1 MRRLD
6 IAVPGTSQ
14 AMTELARELEL
25 HGHAVV
31 RHSPAGH
38 DAVDLL
44 IDDGTTPRT
53 IEARSCLQIRVALY
67 TLPGEALPQPVLVF
81 RDSAQRL
88 LCQEVI
94 APQHDGNGQSLR
106 LRTLA
111 TLVETGAR
119 LVSQLSRDETC
130 FDHGP
135 TVHADA
141 VDQPLLGLDALE
153 PLAFEHGL
161 NRPAVPWLLAAADVP
176 VMHHI
181 EQRLLDDATQPALWV
196 DGQFIDYKSLRRLA
210 LGLQQPML
218 EILQSA
224 GPAGAGRAE
233 PVGAESIEPVGARL
247 ARDEDT
253 EVLNQTASSF
263 IGGKPSSHRPS
274 SHKVIG
280 VCLPKSAHLYAA
292 ILAVLGCGAV
302 YLPLDPQH
310 PAQRRRFILENA
322 QADLLLHDGNSGLD
336 DLSLP
341 TLNVHQLPAPKPGIP
356 VSLIRRTVNIDEPA
370 VAIYTSGTTGQPKG
384 VLLSHRNLSHFC
396 AWYGDYVGL
405 QRDSRALQFSTI
417 NFDASLLDIL
427 PTFIHGALL
436 VVPSEDQRR
445 DPQQLVAL
453 IHQQHISH
461 AFLPPALLSVMPLD
475 TPLGLAHLI
484 TGGDVCEPFVIE
496 RLAPQCRFHNIYGP
510 TETTVLATTRQF
522 GVGDNNRNLGVPIA
536 NGRVLIL
543 DEQLQ
548 PVPQGVPGELYIAGP
563 GVGLGYLNDPALTA
577 TRYLDL
583 ALPTGQALRVY
594 RTGDIGQWTDN
605 GIELCGRRDNQVKI
619 RGFRVEPEEIE
630 HCLRDSQLFRQVA
643 VGVDEKRRILAFL
656 VHPEQAHPGAALQ
669 ALREHVQNS
678 LPSYMHPAAYVE
690 LPSLPYT
697 SNGKVD
703 RRALLAMAVQ
713 VHVDGQRRQPQNA
726 LETQLQQLWA
736 ELLELPVDDIATDES
751 FFNLGGHSILLSRLL
766 LSIRQVFG
774 RSLSINRFIE
784 APTLITLA
792 KLLDDPEHSNASV
805 LSPQAFI
812 DAEAELNLDPLPIS
826 QCGDVHKVVVT
837 GANSFL
843 GVHIVEALLA
853 WGATEVACLVRASAE
868 HSAAERF
875 SQALRDNH
883 LTHLD
888 LDRVSVYAADITQ
901 PQLGLPDDVYAR
913 IDRTFGALVH
923 NAAHVNHV
931 LDYASLARDNVEPI
945 FECLRLCEGR
955 SKKIF
960 NFVSTL
966 SASSALDADGQVL
979 EQPAAETPPIYIKN
993 GYNLSKWV
1001 GERILQ
1007 RARDRGVWVNL
1018 FRPGNISFN
1027 SLTGVCQPHKN
1038 RLMLMLKGS
1047 IQLGQVPD
1055 LSLNFDLMPVD
1066 FLARFIAFHASRY
1079 QPTQAVFNL
1088 HNPQPLS
1095 WDAYVASFRDSGR
1108 EFSLVSVAEWQRQL
1122 ARVDA
1127 DNALFGVLGF
1137 YLNGFEEDIGDIS
1150 LISHDNARAGVRQMG
1165 ASYPEKSPALL
1176 RRGADYLKAIDFI

>member
-1 MRRLD
+1 MRRLE
-6 IAVPGTSQ
+6 IAVSGRSQ
-14 AMTELARELEL
+14 ALAELARELEQ
-25 HGHAVV
+25 HGHGVV
-31 RHSPAGH
+31 DLQSPASHG
-38 DAVDLL
+38 AIDLV
-44 IDDGTTPRT
+44 IDDGTAPCS
-53 IEARSCLQIRVALY
+53 IAAGFQLQLRVALQ
-67 TLPGEALPQPVLVF
+67 TVPGQALPQPVVFF
-81 RDSAQRL
+81 RDGAQRL
-88 LCQEVI
+88 LIQEAI
-94 APQHDGNGQSLR
+94 TEPSDGNGQSLR
-106 LRTLA
+106 QHA
-111 TLVETGAR
+111 TRALVEHGAR
-119 LVSQLSRDETC
+119 LVSHLSRDEC
-130 FDHGP
+130 GFDQWP
-135 TVHADA
+135 TARHEPTG
-141 VDQPLLGLDALE
+141 QPEQALDALE
-153 PLAFEHGL
+153 PLAFEHRL
-161 NRPAVPWLLAAADVP
+161 NRPAVAWLLAAAKVP
-176 VMHHI
+176 VMHDI
-181 EQRLLDDATQPALWV
+181 EQRMLDDASKPALRV
-196 DGQFIDYKSLRRLA
+196 EGQLIDYRTLRDSV
-210 LGLQQPML
+210 LQ
-218 EILQSA
+218 LQEA
-224 GPAGAGRAE
+224 
-233 PVGAESIEPVGARL
+233 I
-247 ARDEDT
+247 
-253 EVLNQTASSF
+253 TASMR
-263 IGGKPSSHRPS
+263 GAADRPR
-274 SHKVIG
+274 VIG
-280 VCLPKSAHLYAA
+280 VCLPKSARLYAA
-292 ILAVLGCGAV
+292 ILAVLGLGAA

-310 PAQRRRFILENA
+310 PAQRRRFILDNA
-322 QADLLLHDGNSGLD
+322 KADLLLHDGDS
-336 DLSLP
+336 DLGECPTP
-341 TLNVHQLPAPKPGIP
+341 TLNVHRLPPSKPGLPA
-356 VSLIRRTVNIDEPA
+356 STIRRVVDADDPA

-396 AWYGDYVGL
+396 AWYGDHVGL
-405 QRDSRALQFSTI
+405 RRDSRALQFSTI

-427 PTFIHGALL
+427 PTFIQGGLL

-445 DPQQLVAL
+445 DPQRLEAL
-453 IHQQHISH
+453 IREERVSH
-461 AFLPPALLSVMPLD
+461 AFLPPALLSVMPLEG
-475 TPLGLAHLI
+475 PLGLAHLI
-484 TGGDVCEPFVIE
+484 TGGDVCEPYVIE

-522 GVGDNNRNLGVPIA
+522 AVGDSNRNLGTPIA

-548 PVPQGVPGELYIAGP
+548 PVPQGTPGELYIAGP

-577 TRYLDL
+577 SRYLDL
-583 ALPTGQALRVY
+583 TLPAGQTLRAY

-630 HCLRDSQLFRQVA
+630 HCLRDSQVFRQVA
-643 VGVDEKRRILAFL
+643 VGVDERRRILAFL
-656 VHPEQAHPGAALQ
+656 ANPVDDRPGAALHV
-669 ALREHVQNS
+669 LRQHVQDS
-678 LPSYMHPAAYVE
+678 LPSYMHPAAYIE

-703 RRALLAMAVQ
+703 RRALLASAGSVQ
-713 VHVDGQRRQPQNA
+713 TGQQGRQPQNA

-736 ELLELPVDDIATDES
+736 ELLELPAEDIATDES
-751 FFNLGGHSILLSRLL
+751 FFNLGGHSILLSQLL
-766 LSIRQVFG
+766 LSIRQSFG

-792 KLLDDPEHSNASV
+792 KLLDGPEQSDPST

-826 QCGDVHKVVVT
+826 QCGDVHKVIVT

-853 WGATEVACLVRASAE
+853 WGATEVACLVRESGGQ
-868 HSAAERF
+868 SAAQRF
-875 SQALRDNH
+875 AQALRENR
-883 LTHLD
+883 LEHLD
-888 LDRVSVYAADITQ
+888 LSRVSVYAADITQ
-901 PQLGLPDDVYAR
+901 PQLGLPDDTYQR
-913 IDRTFGALVH
+913 IDSTFGALVH

-931 LDYASLARDNVEPI
+931 LDYESLAPDNVEPI

-966 SASSALDADGQVL
+966 SASSTLDANGQVL
-979 EQPAAETPPIYIKN
+979 EQPAATTPPIYIKN

-1007 RARDRGVWVNL
+1007 RARDLGVRVNL

-1027 SLTGVCQPHKN
+1027 SQTGVCQPHKN

-1079 QPTQAVFNL
+1079 QPNQAVFNL
-1088 HNPQPLS
+1088 HNPEPLS

-1108 EFSLVSVAEWQRQL
+1108 EFSLVSVADWQQQL

-1150 LISHDNARAGVRQMG
+1150 LIRHDNARSGVRQMG
-1165 ASYPEKSPALL
+1165 AHYPEKSPALL

>member
-1 MRRLD
+1 MKRLE

-14 AMTELARELEL
+14 AMAELARELEL
-25 HGHAVV
+25 HGHGIVD
-31 RHSPAGH
+31 RQSPANHGM
-38 DAVDLL
+38 VDLL
-44 IDDGTTPRT
+44 IDDGTTPRA
-53 IEARSCLQIRVALY
+53 IEARSCLQVRVVLR
-67 TLPGEALPQPVLVF
+67 TLPGEVLPQPVVIF
-81 RDSAQRL
+81 RDGAQRL

-94 APQHDGNGQSLR
+94 APQSDGNGQSLR

-111 TLVETGAR
+111 TVVETGAR
-119 LVSQLSRDETC
+119 LVSQLSRDDTC
-130 FDHGP
+130 FDHWP
-135 TVHADA
+135 TVHADT
-141 VDQPLLGLDALE
+141 VEQPLLGLDALE
-153 PLAFEHGL
+153 SLAFEHGL
-161 NRPAVPWLLAAADVP
+161 NRPPVPWLLAAADMP
-176 VMHHI
+176 VMHSI
-181 EQRLLDDATQPALWV
+181 EQRMLDDAAQPALWV

-218 EILQSA
+218 QRLS
-224 GPAGAGRAE
+224 GAA
-233 PVGAESIEPVGARL
+233 
-247 ARDEDT
+247 
-253 EVLNQTASSF
+253 
-263 IGGKPSSHRPS
+263 KRPL
-274 SHKVIG
+274 VVG

-322 QADLLLHDGNSGLD
+322 QADLLLHDGDSDLG
-336 DLSLP
+336 DLSVP
-341 TLNVHQLPAPKPGIP
+341 TLNVHQLPSPKPGIP
-356 VSLIRRTVNIDEPA
+356 ASLIRRTVDSDEPA

-475 TPLGLAHLI
+475 APLGLAHLI

-496 RLAPQCRFHNIYGP
+496 QLAPQCQFHNIYGP

-536 NGRVLIL
+536 NGQVLIL

-563 GVGLGYLNDPALTA
+563 GVGLGYLNDPTLTA

-583 ALPTGQALRVY
+583 TLPTGQVLRVY

-643 VGVDEKRRILAFL
+643 VGVDERRRILAFL
-656 VHPEQAHPGAALQ
+656 VHPEHSGDALQ
-669 ALREHVQNS
+669 ALRDHVQNS

-703 RRALLAMAVQ
+703 RRALLTMAVQ
-713 VHVDGQRRQPQNA
+713 VQVDGQRRQPQNA

-736 ELLELPVDDIATDES
+736 ELLELPVEDIATDES

-766 LSIRQVFG
+766 LSIRQTFG

-784 APTLITLA
+784 APTLMTLA
-792 KLLDDPEHSNASV
+792 KLLDDPDQNSASI

-868 HSAAERF
+868 QSAAERF

-901 PQLGLPDDVYAR
+901 PQLGLPDDVYTR

-931 LDYASLARDNVEPI
+931 LDYESLAQDNVEPI

-1176 RRGADYLKAIDFI
+1176 RRGAEYLKAIDFI

>member
-1 MRRLD
+1 MRRLE
-6 IAVPGTSQ
+6 IAVSGTSL
-14 AMTELARELEL
+14 AMAELARELEL
-25 HGHAVV
+25 HGHGVV
-31 RHSPAGH
+31 HFQSPADPG
-38 DAVDLL
+38 AVDLL
-44 IDDGTTPRT
+44 IDDATVPGA
-53 IEARSCLQIRVALY
+53 IAARSHLHVRMAL
-67 TLPGEALPQPVLVF
+67 LAVPGEVLPQPVVVF
-81 RDSAQRL
+81 LDAGQRP
-88 LCQEVI
+88 LCREVV
-94 APQHDGNGQSLR
+94 APESSGNGQSLR
-106 LRTLA
+106 LRTVA
-111 TLVETGAR
+111 VVVEHAAR
-119 LVSQLSRDETC
+119 LVSHLSRDEAC
-130 FDHGP
+130 FAHWSTAPAD
-135 TVHADA
+135 TVES
-141 VDQPLLGLDALE
+141 PLHGLDMLE
-153 PLAFEHGL
+153 ALAFEHRL
-161 NRPAVPWLLAAADVP
+161 NGPAVPWLLAAAEVP
-176 VMHHI
+176 VMHDI
-181 EQRLLDDATQPALWV
+181 EQRMLDDATRSALWV
-196 DGQFIDYKSLRRLA
+196 EGRLIDYRDLRSLA
-210 LGLQQPML
+210 LRLQQAIL
-218 EILQSA
+218 ERI
-224 GPAGAGRAE
+224 GPCTSPR
-233 PVGAESIEPVGARL
+233 
-247 ARDEDT
+247 
-253 EVLNQTASSF
+253 
-263 IGGKPSSHRPS
+263 
-274 SHKVIG
+274 VIG
-280 VCLPKSAHLYAA
+280 VCLPKSAPLYAA

-322 QADLLLHDGNSGLD
+322 AADLLLHDGDCDLGELAMPALD
-336 DLSLP
+336 VHRLP
-341 TLNVHQLPAPKPGIP
+341 SSRPGFPA
-356 VSLIRRTVNIDEPA
+356 SLIRRRVEVDEPA
-370 VAIYTSGTTGQPKG
+370 VAIYTSGTTGRPKG

-396 AWYGDYVGL
+396 AWYADYVGL

-427 PTFIHGALL
+427 PTFRQGALL
-436 VVPSEDQRR
+436 VIPDEDQRR
-445 DPQQLVAL
+445 DPRRLVTL
-453 IHQQHISH
+453 IREQHVTH

-475 TPLGLAHLI
+475 APLGLEHLI

-496 RLAPQCRFHNIYGP
+496 RLAPQCQFHNIYGP

-522 GVGDNNRNLGVPIA
+522 AVGDNNRNLGVAIA
-536 NGRVLIL
+536 NARLLIL
-543 DEQLQ
+543 DEHRQ
-548 PVPQGVPGELYIAGP
+548 PVPQGTPGELYIAGP

-577 TRYLDL
+577 GRYLDL
-583 ALPTGQALRVY
+583 TLPGENTLRTY

-605 GIELCGRRDNQVKI
+605 GIVLCGRRDNQVKI

-630 HCLRDSQLFRQVA
+630 HCLRQSHWFRQVA
-643 VGVDEKRRILAFL
+643 VGVDERRRILAFL
-656 VHPEQAHPGAALQ
+656 VHPREDRPGAALQ
-669 ALREHVQNS
+669 ALREHVQQT
-678 LPSYMHPAAYVE
+678 LPAYMHPAAYVE

-703 RRALLAMAVQ
+703 RRALLALPVQ
-713 VHVDGQRRQPQNA
+713 VSSSGEHRQPQNPLQA
-726 LETQLQQLWA
+726 QLRQLWA
-736 ELLELPVDDIATDES
+736 ELLELPAEDIAIDES
-751 FFNLGGHSILLSRLL
+751 FFNLGGHSILLSQMLL
-766 LSIRQVFG
+766 NIHQAFG

-792 KLLDDPEHSNASV
+792 KLLDDPGASGASV

-812 DAEAELNLDPLPIS
+812 DAEAELDIDPLPIS

-853 WGATEVACLVRASAE
+853 WGATEVACLVRPSAR

-875 SQALRDNH
+875 AQALQDNR

-888 LDRVSVYAADITQ
+888 LSRVSVHAADITQ
-901 PQLGLPDDVYAR
+901 PQMGLPDDVYAR
-913 IDRTFGALVH
+913 IDQTFGALVH

-931 LDYASLARDNVEPI
+931 LDYESLARDNVEPI

-955 SKKIF
+955 SKKVF
-960 NFVSTL
+960 NFISTL

-979 EQPAAETPPIYIKN
+979 EQPAAATPPIYIKN

-1007 RARDRGVWVNL
+1007 RARERGVRVNL

-1047 IQLGQVPD
+1047 IQLGQVPA

-1088 HNPQPLS
+1088 HNPEPLS
-1095 WDAYVASFRDSGR
+1095 WDAYVASFRESGR
-1108 EFSLVSVAEWQRQL
+1108 EFSLVSVADWQRQL
-1122 ARVDA
+1122 GRVDA

-1150 LISHDNARAGVRQMG
+1150 MIRHDNARTGVRQMG
-1165 ASYPEKSPALL
+1165 ARYPEKSPALL

>member
-14 AMTELARELEL
+14 AMAELARELEQ

-31 RHSPAGH
+31 DLQSP
-38 DAVDLL
+38 VDLL
-44 IDDGTTPRT
+44 IDDGTTPQAN
-53 IEARSCLQIRVALY
+53 EARSCLQIRVALR
-67 TLPGEALPQPVLVF
+67 TLPGEALPQPVLF
-81 RDSAQRL
+81 FHDGAQRL
-88 LCQEVI
+88 LCQETI
-94 APQHDGNGQSLR
+94 APQRDGNGQSLR

-111 TLVETGAR
+111 TVVETGAR
-119 LVSQLSRDETC
+119 LVSQLSRDDTC
-130 FDHGP
+130 FDHWP

-141 VDQPLLGLDALE
+141 VDQPLLGLDVLE

-161 NRPAVPWLLAAADVP
+161 NRSPVPWLLAAADVP
-176 VMHHI
+176 VMLSI

-196 DGQFIDYKSLRRLA
+196 DGQFIDYKSLRDLA
-210 LGLQQPML
+210 LRLQQSML
-218 EILQSA
+218 KILL
-224 GPAGAGRAE
+224 RAE
-233 PVGAESIEPVGARL
+233 HEKGFAGE
-247 ARDEDT
+247 
-253 EVLNQTASSF
+253 
-263 IGGKPSSHRPS
+263 PSSHKP

-322 QADLLLHDGNSGLD
+322 QADLLLHDGDSDLG

-341 TLNVHQLPAPKPGIP
+341 TLNVQQLPAPKPGIP
-356 VSLIRRTVNIDEPA
+356 ASLIRRRVDSDEAA

-445 DPQQLVAL
+445 DPQQLVTL
-453 IHQQHISH
+453 IHQQRVSH
-461 AFLPPALLSVMPLD
+461 AFLPPALLSVMPLE

-496 RLAPQCRFHNIYGP
+496 QLAPQCHFHNIYGP
-510 TETTVLATTRQF
+510 TETTVLATTRRF

-543 DEQLQ
+543 DEQRQ

-563 GVGLGYLNDPALTA
+563 GVGLGYLNDPTLTA

-583 ALPTGQALRVY
+583 TLPTGQALRVY

-630 HCLRDSQLFRQVA
+630 HCLRESQLFRQVA
-643 VGVDEKRRILAFL
+643 VGVDERRRILAFL
-656 VHPEQAHPGAALQ
+656 VHPEHEHPGTALQ

-713 VHVDGQRRQPQNA
+713 VQVDGQRRQPQNA
-726 LETQLQQLWA
+726 VETQLQQLWA
-736 ELLELPVDDIATDES
+736 ELLELPVEDIATDES

-766 LSIRQVFG
+766 LSIRQTFG

-784 APTLITLA
+784 APTLMTLA
-792 KLLDDPEHSNASV
+792 KLLDDPDHSSASV

-812 DAEAELNLDPLPIS
+812 DAEAELKLDPLPIS

-868 HSAAERF
+868 QSAAERF

-901 PQLGLPDDVYAR
+901 AQLGLPDDVYAR

-931 LDYASLARDNVEPI
+931 LDYESLARDNVEPI

-966 SASSALDADGQVL
+966 SASSALDAEGQVL

-1047 IQLGQVPD
+1047 IQLGQVPE

-1079 QPTQAVFNL
+1079 QPSQAVFNL

>member
-1 MRRLD
+1 MRRLE
-6 IAVPGTSQ
+6 IAVSGTSQ
-14 AMTELARELEL
+14 AMTDLARELEL
-25 HGHAVV
+25 HGHGVV
-31 RHSPAGH
+31 DRQSPASHG
-38 DAVDLL
+38 AIDLL
-44 IDDGTTPRT
+44 IDDGTTSRA
-53 IEARSCLQIRVALY
+53 IDARSYLQVRVALR
-67 TLPGEALPQPVLVF
+67 TLPGEVLPQPVVIF

-94 APQHDGNGQSLR
+94 APQRDGNGQSLR
-106 LRTLA
+106 QRTLA

-119 LVSQLSRDETC
+119 LVSQLSRDDTC
-130 FDHGP
+130 VDHWP

-161 NRPAVPWLLAAADVP
+161 NRPPVPWLLAAADVP
-176 VMHHI
+176 VMHSI
-181 EQRLLDDATQPALWV
+181 ESRMLDDATQPALWV
-196 DGQFIDYKSLRRLA
+196 DGQLIDYKSLRRLA
-210 LGLQQPML
+210 LRLQQPML
-218 EILQSA
+218 QMLKSA
-224 GPAGAGRAE
+224 GPGWELGKG
-233 PVGAESIEPVGARL
+233 PVKESVGARL

-253 EVLNQTASSF
+253 DALKQTASSF

-322 QADLLLHDGNSGLD
+322 QADLLLHDGDSDLG

-341 TLNVHQLPAPKPGIP
+341 TLNVHRLPSPTPGIP
-356 VSLIRRTVNIDEPA
+356 ASLIRRVVDSDEPA

-396 AWYGDYVGL
+396 AWYSDYVRL

-427 PTFIHGALL
+427 PTFIQGATL

-453 IHQQHISH
+453 IQQQRVTH

-475 TPLGLAHLI
+475 EPLGLEHLI

-496 RLAPQCRFHNIYGP
+496 QLAPQCRFHNIYGP

-548 PVPQGVPGELYIAGP
+548 PVPQGTPGELYIAGP

-577 TRYLDL
+577 SRYLNL
-583 ALPTGQALRVY
+583 TLPGGPTLRVY
-594 RTGDIGQWTDN
+594 RTGDIAQWTDN

-643 VGVDEKRRILAFL
+643 VGVDERRRILAFL
-656 VHPEQAHPGAALQ
+656 VHPREEQAGAALQ
-669 ALREHVQNS
+669 ALREHVQNA
-678 LPSYMHPAAYVE
+678 LPSYMHPAAYVQ
-690 LPSLPYT
+690 LPNLPYT

-703 RRALLAMAVQ
+703 RRALLATAVQ
-713 VHVDGQRRQPQNA
+713 VQVGSQRRQPQNV
-726 LETQLQQLWA
+726 LETQLRQLWA

-751 FFNLGGHSILLSRLL
+751 FFNLGGHSILLSQLL
-766 LSIRQVFG
+766 LGIREAFG

-784 APTLITLA
+784 APTLMTLA
-792 KLLDDPEHSNASV
+792 RLLDDPEQTSAST
-805 LSPQAFI
+805 LSPQALI
-812 DAEAELNLDPLPIS
+812 DAEAELNLEPLPVS

-853 WGATEVACLVRASAE
+853 WGATEVACLVRESGGQ
-868 HSAAERF
+868 SAAERF
-875 SQALRDNH
+875 AQALQDNR
-883 LTHLD
+883 LNHLD
-888 LDRVSVYAADITQ
+888 LSRVSVYAADITQ
-901 PQLGLPDDVYAR
+901 PQLGLPGDVYAR
-913 IDRTFGALVH
+913 IDRSFGALVH

-931 LDYASLARDNVEPI
+931 LDYESLARDNVEPI

-979 EQPAAETPPIYIKN
+979 EQPAAKTPPIYIKN

-1007 RARDRGVWVNL
+1007 RARERGVWVNL
-1018 FRPGNISFN
+1018 LRPGNISFN

-1047 IQLGQVPD
+1047 IQLGQVPE

-1088 HNPQPLS
+1088 HNPEPLS

-1108 EFSLVSVAEWQRQL
+1108 EFSLVSIADWQRQL
-1122 ARVDA
+1122 GRVDA

-1150 LISHDNARAGVRQMG
+1150 LINHANARAGVRQMG
-1165 ASYPEKSPALL
+1165 ARYPEKSPALL

>member
-1 MRRLD
+1 MRRLE

-25 HGHAVV
+25 HGHGVV
-31 RHSPAGH
+31 DPQSPAAHG
-38 DAVDLL
+38 AVDLL
-44 IDDGTTPRT
+44 IDDGTAPCA
-53 IEARSCLQIRVALY
+53 IEARTCLQVRVALRVM
-67 TLPGEALPQPVLVF
+67 PGEGLPQPVLVF
-81 RDSAQRL
+81 RDGAQRL
-88 LCQEVI
+88 LCREVI
-94 APQHDGNGQSLR
+94 ALENSGNGQSLR

-111 TLVETGAR
+111 AVVESGAR
-119 LVSQLSRDETC
+119 MVSQLSRDETC
-130 FDHGP
+130 FEHWP
-135 TVHADA
+135 TIPDDA
-141 VDQPLLGLDALE
+141 ADQPLHGLDALE
-153 PLAFEHGL
+153 SLAFEHCL
-161 NRPAVPWLLAAADVP
+161 NRPPEPWLLAAAEVP
-176 VMHHI
+176 VMQSI
-181 EQRLLDDATQPALWV
+181 EQRMLDDATQPALWV
-196 DGQFIDYKSLRRLA
+196 DGQLTDYKTLRSLA
-210 LGLQQPML
+210 LRLQQAML
-218 EILQSA
+218 AQLQEA
-224 GPAGAGRAE
+224 TDHP
-233 PVGAESIEPVGARL
+233 L
-247 ARDEDT
+247 
-253 EVLNQTASSF
+253 
-263 IGGKPSSHRPS
+263 
-274 SHKVIG
+274 VIG

-322 QADLLLHDGNSGLD
+322 KADLLLHDGDG
-336 DLSLP
+336 DLGDLALP
-341 TLNVHQLPAPKPGIP
+341 TLNVHRLPAPKPGIP
-356 VSLIRRTVNIDEPA
+356 ASLIRRVVGIDEPA

-384 VLLSHRNLSHFC
+384 VLLSHRNLGHFC
-396 AWYGDYVGL
+396 AWYGDYVQL

-427 PTFIHGALL
+427 PTFIQGALL

-445 DPQQLVAL
+445 DPQQLVELMGA
-453 IHQQHISH
+453 QQVTH

-475 TPLGLAHLI
+475 APLGLAHLI

-496 RLAPQCRFHNIYGP
+496 QLAPQCRFHNIYGP

-522 GVGDNNRNLGVPIA
+522 GVGDNNRNLGMPITNA
-536 NGRVLIL
+536 RVLIL

-548 PVPQGVPGELYIAGP
+548 PVPQGSPGELYITGP
-563 GVGLGYLNDPALTA
+563 GVGLGYLNDPVLTA
-577 TRYLDL
+577 KRYLNL
-583 ALPTGQALRVY
+583 TLPTGRILRVY
-594 RTGDIGQWTDN
+594 RTGDIGQWTDC

-643 VGVDEKRRILAFL
+643 VGVDERRRILAFL
-656 VHPEQAHPGAALQ
+656 VHPREDRPGTTLQ
-669 ALREHVQNS
+669 ALREHVQNT
-678 LPSYMHPAAYVE
+678 LPSYMHPATYVE

-703 RRALLAMAVQ
+703 RRALLATAVQ
-713 VHVDGQRRQPQNA
+713 VQVGSQRRQPQNA
-726 LETQLQQLWA
+726 LEKQLQKLWA
-736 ELLELPVDDIATDES
+736 ELLDLPVEDIATDES
-751 FFNLGGHSILLSRLL
+751 FFNLGGHSILLSQLL
-766 LSIRQVFG
+766 LSIREAFG

-784 APTLITLA
+784 APTLMTLA
-792 KLLDDPEHSNASV
+792 KLLDDSEQNSAST

-853 WGATEVACLVRASAE
+853 WGATEVACLVRASGGQ
-868 HSAAERF
+868 SAAERF
-875 SQALRDNH
+875 SQALQDNR

-888 LDRVSVYAADITQ
+888 LSRISVYNADITQ

-931 LDYASLARDNVEPI
+931 LDYESLARDNVEPI

-979 EQPAAETPPIYIKN
+979 EQPAAKTPPIYIKN

-1007 RARDRGVWVNL
+1007 RARERGVWVNL

-1088 HNPQPLS
+1088 HNPEPLS

-1108 EFSLVSVAEWQRQL
+1108 EFSLVSVADWQRQL
-1122 ARVDA
+1122 GRVDA

-1165 ASYPEKSPALL
+1165 ARYPEKSPALL

>member
-14 AMTELARELEL
+14 AMTELAKELEL
-25 HGHAVV
+25 HGHGVA
-31 RHSPAGH
+31 RQSPAGH

-44 IDDGTTPRT
+44 IDDGTTPRAF
-53 IEARSCLQIRVALY
+53 EARSSLQIRVALC

-81 RDSAQRL
+81 RDGAQRL

-94 APQHDGNGQSLR
+94 APQRDGNGQSLR

-111 TLVETGAR
+111 TLVESSAR
-119 LVSQLSRDETC
+119 LVSHLSRDESC
-130 FDHGP
+130 FDHWP

-141 VDQPLLGLDALE
+141 VEQPLLGLDALE

-161 NRPAVPWLLAAADVP
+161 NRPPVPWLLAAADVP
-176 VMHHI
+176 VMHSI
-181 EQRLLDDATQPALWV
+181 EQRMLDDAAQPALWV
-196 DGQFIDYKSLRRLA
+196 DGQLIDYKALRSLTLRVQQAVLERL
-210 LGLQQPML
+210 
-218 EILQSA
+218 E
-224 GPAGAGRAE
+224 RADSE
-233 PVGAESIEPVGARL
+233 QARPVGARL
-247 ARDEDT
+247 ARDTDT
-253 EVLNQTASSF
+253 AVPNQTESSF
-263 IGGKPSSHRPS
+263 IAGKPCSHQRSSQ
-274 SHKVIG
+274 KVIA

-322 QADLLLHDGNSGLD
+322 KADLLLHDGDN
-336 DLSLP
+336 DLGELALP
-341 TLNVHQLPAPKPGIP
+341 TLDVLRLPAPKPGLP
-356 VSLIRRTVNIDEPA
+356 ASLIRRVVDGDEPA

-475 TPLGLAHLI
+475 APLGLAHLI

-496 RLAPQCRFHNIYGP
+496 QLAPQCQFHNIYGP

-548 PVPQGVPGELYIAGP
+548 PVPQGAPGELYIAGP
-563 GVGLGYLNDPALTA
+563 GVGLGYLNDPTLTA
-577 TRYLDL
+577 ARYLDL
-583 ALPTGQALRVY
+583 TLPTGQVLRVY

-630 HCLRDSQLFRQVA
+630 HCLRESQLFRQVA
-643 VGVDEKRRILAFL
+643 VGVDERRRILAFL
-656 VHPEQAHPGAALQ
+656 VHPDPAHPGAALQ

-678 LPSYMHPAAYVE
+678 LPSYMHPTAYVE
-690 LPSLPYT
+690 LPNLPYT

-726 LETQLQQLWA
+726 LETQLQHLWA

-766 LSIRQVFG
+766 LSIRQTFG

-784 APTLITLA
+784 APTLMTLA

-812 DAEAELNLDPLPIS
+812 DAEAQINLDPLPIS

-868 HSAAERF
+868 QSAAERF

-1095 WDAYVASFRDSGR
+1095 WDAYVASFRESGR

-1122 ARVDA
+1122 ARVDS

>member
-1 MRRLD
+1 MRRLE

-14 AMTELARELEL
+14 AMAELARELEL
-25 HGHAVV
+25 HGHVV
-31 RHSPAGH
+31 MDVQSTT
-38 DAVDLL
+38 AVDLL
-44 IDDGTTPRT
+44 IDDGTVCPAL
-53 IEARSCLQIRVALY
+53 EARSRLEIRVAMRSV
-67 TLPGEALPQPVLVF
+67 PGELLPQPIVF
-81 RDSAQRL
+81 FHTTARRL
-88 LCQEVI
+88 LAQELI
-94 APQHDGNGQSLR
+94 ATQNDGNGQSLR
-106 LRTLA
+106 LRALA
-111 TLVETGAR
+111 AVVEGGAR
-119 LVSQLSRDETC
+119 LVSQLSRDDTC
-130 FDHGP
+130 FDQGP
-135 TVHADA
+135 MVQAA
-141 VDQPLLGLDALE
+141 PVDTPLLALDALE
-153 PLAFEHGL
+153 PLAFEHRL
-161 NRPAVPWLLAAADVP
+161 NRPPVPWLLAAAQVP
-176 VMHHI
+176 VMHSI
-181 EQRLLDDATQPALWV
+181 EQRMLDDAKQPALWV
-196 DGQFIDYKSLRRLA
+196 DGQLIDYRSLRSLA
-210 LGLQQPML
+210 LRVQQAML
-218 EILQSA
+218 EHVDS
-224 GPAGAGRAE
+224 GRE
-233 PVGAESIEPVGARL
+233 RL
-247 ARDEDT
+247 ARDVDT
-253 EVLNQTASSF
+253 AVPNQTESSVP
-263 IGGKPSSHRPS
+263 GKPCTPKPSSQT
-274 SHKVIG
+274 VIA

-322 QADLLLHDGNSGLD
+322 KASLLLHDGSS
-336 DLSLP
+336 DLGDLALP
-341 TLNVHQLPAPKPGIP
+341 TLNVHQLPASAPGIP
-356 VSLIRRTVNIDEPA
+356 ATLIRRTVNIDEPA

-436 VVPSEDQRR
+436 VAPDEDQRR

-453 IHQQHISH
+453 IHEQQITH

-475 TPLGLAHLI
+475 TPLGLTHLI
-484 TGGDVCEPFVIE
+484 TGGEVCEPFVIE

-510 TETTVLATTRQF
+510 TETTVLATTRPF

-536 NGRVLIL
+536 NCRVLIL
-543 DEQLQ
+543 DEHLQ
-548 PVPQGVPGELYIAGP
+548 PVPEGVPGELYIAGP
-563 GVGLGYLNDPALTA
+563 GVGLGYLNDPLLSAS
-577 TRYLDL
+577 RYVDL
-583 ALPTGQALRVY
+583 QLPGGHMLRAY
-594 RTGDIGQWTDN
+594 RTGDIGQWTDS
-605 GIELCGRRDNQVKI
+605 GIELSGRRDNQVKI

-630 HCLRDSQLFRQVA
+630 HCLRESQLYRQVA
-643 VGVDEKRRILAFL
+643 VGVDERRRILAFL
-656 VHPEQAHPGAALQ
+656 VHPQQKAALQ
-669 ALREHVQNS
+669 ALREHVQNT

-690 LPSLPYT
+690 LPHLPYT

-703 RRALLAMAVQ
+703 RRALLATAVQ
-713 VHVDGQRRQPQNA
+713 VQSANQRRQPQTP
-726 LETQLQQLWA
+726 LETQLQTIWA
-736 ELLELPVDDIATDES
+736 ELLELPPEDIATDES
-751 FFNLGGHSILLSRLL
+751 FFNLGGHSILLSQLL
-766 LSIRQVFG
+766 LSLRQTFG

-784 APTLITLA
+784 APTLLTLA
-792 KLLDDPEHSNASV
+792 KLLDGPEQDTASV
-805 LSPQAFI
+805 LNPQAFI
-812 DAEAELNLDPLPIS
+812 DAEAPLNIEPLPIS

-843 GVHIVEALLA
+843 GVHIVEALLD
-853 WGATEVACLVRASAE
+853 WGATEVACLVRASGGQ
-868 HSAAERF
+868 SAAERF
-875 SQALRDNH
+875 AQALQDNR
-883 LTHLD
+883 LNHLD
-888 LDRVSVYAADITQ
+888 LSRVSVYAADITQ
-901 PQLGLPDDVYAR
+901 PQLGLPDEVYAR
-913 IDRTFGALVH
+913 IDSTFGALVH

-931 LDYASLARDNVEPI
+931 LDYESLARDNVEPI

-955 SKKIF
+955 TKKIF

-979 EQPAAETPPIYIKN
+979 EQPAASTPPIYIKN

-1079 QPTQAVFNL
+1079 QPMQAVFNL
-1088 HNPQPLS
+1088 HNPEPLS

-1108 EFSLVSVAEWQRQL
+1108 EFSLVSVADWQRQL
-1122 ARVDA
+1122 GRVDA

-1150 LISHDNARAGVRQMG
+1150 LIRHDNARTGVRQMG
-1165 ASYPEKSPALL
+1165 ARYPEKSPALL

>member
-6 IAVPGTSQ
+6 IAVPGISQ
-14 AMTELARELEL
+14 AMAELARELEL

-44 IDDGTTPRT
+44 IDDGTTPQA
-53 IEARSCLQIRVALY
+53 IEARSCLQIRVALC
-67 TLPGEALPQPVLVF
+67 TLPGETLPQPVLVF
-81 RDSAQRL
+81 RDGAQRL

-94 APQHDGNGQSLR
+94 APQRDGNGQSLR

-130 FDHGP
+130 FDHWP

-141 VDQPLLGLDALE
+141 VDPPLLGLDALE

-176 VMHHI
+176 VMHSI

-196 DGQFIDYKSLRRLA
+196 DEQFIDYKSLRRLA

-218 EILQSA
+218 ETLQSA
-224 GPAGAGRAE
+224 GPVGAGRAE
-233 PVGAESIEPVGARL
+233 PVGAESTEPVGARL

-253 EVLNQTASSF
+253 EVLNQTASAF
-263 IGGKPSSHRPS
+263 IGGKPS

-322 QADLLLHDGNSGLD
+322 RADLLLHDGNSDLG

-356 VSLIRRTVNIDEPA
+356 VSLIRRVVNIDEPA

-405 QRDSRALQFSTI
+405 RRDSRALQFSTI

-453 IHQQHISH
+453 IHQQHVSH

-475 TPLGLAHLI
+475 APLGLTHLI

-496 RLAPQCRFHNIYGP
+496 QLAPQCRFHNIYGP

-656 VHPEQAHPGAALQ
+656 VHPEQTPPGAALQ

-784 APTLITLA
+784 APTLMTLA
-792 KLLDDPEHSNASV
+792 KLLDDPEHSSV
-805 LSPQAFI
+805 STLSPQAFI

-913 IDRTFGALVH
+913 IDSTFGALVH

-931 LDYASLARDNVEPI
+931 LDYGSLARDNVEPI

>member
-1 MRRLD
+1 MRRLE

-14 AMTELARELEL
+14 AMAELAQELEL
-25 HGHAVV
+25 HGHGVV
-31 RHSPAGH
+31 VHESLASH
-38 DAVDLL
+38 DAVDVL
-44 IDDGTTPRT
+44 IDDGTVPSG
-53 IEARSCLQIRVALY
+53 IQARLRLQVRV
-67 TLPGEALPQPVLVF
+67 TLQAIPGQALPRPVVF
-81 RDSAQRL
+81 FYDGTQRL
-88 LCQEVI
+88 LARQMITE
-94 APQHDGNGQSLR
+94 HSDGNGQSLR
-106 LRTLA
+106 LHTLA
-111 TLVETGAR
+111 AVVEDGAR
-119 LVSQLSRDETC
+119 LVSQFSRDETC
-130 FDHGP
+130 FDHWP
-135 TVHADA
+135 TVQTDPA
-141 VDQPLLGLDALE
+141 DQPLQALDVLE
-153 PLAFEHGL
+153 PLAFEHRL
-161 NRPAVPWLLAAADVP
+161 NRPPVPWLLAAAEVP
-176 VMHHI
+176 VMHSI
-181 EQRLLDDATQPALWV
+181 EQRMLDDATQPALWIE
-196 DGQFIDYKSLRRLA
+196 DQSIDYKSLRDSVLRIQQA
-210 LGLQQPML
+210 MPESLG
-218 EILQSA
+218 EA
-224 GPAGAGRAE
+224 T
-233 PVGAESIEPVGARL
+233 
-247 ARDEDT
+247 D
-253 EVLNQTASSF
+253 
-263 IGGKPSSHRPS
+263 RPR
-274 SHKVIG
+274 VIG
-280 VCLPKSAHLYAA
+280 VCLPKSAPLYAA

-322 QADLLLHDGNSGLD
+322 RADLLVHDGNSDLD
-336 DLSLP
+336 ELSIP
-341 TLNVHQLPAPKPGIP
+341 TLNVHRLPSSRPAIP
-356 VSLIRRTVNIDEPA
+356 ASTIRRIVSIDEPA

-396 AWYGDYVGL
+396 AWYSDHVGL
-405 QRDSRALQFSTI
+405 RRDSRALQFSTI
-417 NFDASLLDIL
+417 NFDASLLDML
-427 PTFIHGALL
+427 PTFIQGGLL

-453 IHQQHISH
+453 IREQRVSH

-475 TPLGLAHLI
+475 APLGLVHLI
-484 TGGDVCEPFVIE
+484 TGGDVCEPYVIE

-522 GVGDNNRNLGVPIA
+522 AVGDNNRNLGTPIA
-536 NGRVLIL
+536 NGQVLIL
-543 DEQLQ
+543 DEQRQ
-548 PVPQGVPGELYIAGP
+548 PVPDGTPGELYIAGP
-563 GVGLGYLNDPALTA
+563 GVGLGYLNDPVLTA
-577 TRYLDL
+577 SRYLDL
-583 ALPTGQALRVY
+583 TLPTGQTLRVY

-630 HCLRDSQLFRQVA
+630 HCLRDRQLFRQVA
-643 VGVDEKRRILAFL
+643 VGVDERRRILAFL
-656 VHPEQAHPGAALQ
+656 AGPLEDQPGAALQ
-669 ALREHVQNS
+669 ALRAHVQNT
-678 LPSYMHPAAYVE
+678 LPNYMHPAAYVE

-703 RRALLAMAVQ
+703 RRALLATAGSVQ
-713 VHVDGQRRQPQNA
+713 AGSQGRQPQNA

-736 ELLELPVDDIATDES
+736 ELLELPVEDIATDES

-766 LSIRQVFG
+766 LSIRQTFG

-792 KLLDDPEHSNASV
+792 KLLDSPGQSEAST

-826 QCGDVHKVVVT
+826 QSGDVHKVIVT

-853 WGATEVACLVRASAE
+853 WGATEVACLVRESAE
-868 HSAAERF
+868 QSAAERF
-875 SQALRDNH
+875 AQALRENH
-883 LTHLD
+883 LEHLD
-888 LDRVSVYAADITQ
+888 LGRVSVYAADITQ
-901 PQLGLPDDVYAR
+901 PQLGLPDDIYLR
-913 IDRTFGALVH
+913 LDSTFGALVH

-931 LDYASLARDNVEPI
+931 LDYESLARDNVEPI

-966 SASSALDADGQVL
+966 SASSALDAEGQVL
-979 EQPAAETPPIYIKN
+979 ELPAAETPPIYIKN

-1007 RARDRGVWVNL
+1007 RARDLGVRVNL

-1027 SLTGVCQPHKN
+1027 SQTGVCQPHKN

-1079 QPTQAVFNL
+1079 QPHQAVFNL
-1088 HNPQPLS
+1088 HNPEPLS
-1095 WDAYVASFRDSGR
+1095 WDAYVASFRESGR
-1108 EFSLVSVAEWQRQL
+1108 EFSLVSIADWQRQL
-1122 ARVDA
+1122 ARVDT

-1150 LISHDNARAGVRQMG
+1150 LIRHDNARSGVRQMG
-1165 ASYPEKSPALL
+1165 ARYPEKSPALL

>member
-1 MRRLD
+1 MKRLE

-14 AMTELARELEL
+14 AMAELAWELEL
-25 HGHAVV
+25 HGHGVV
-31 RHSPAGH
+31 DWQSPAGH
-38 DAVDLL
+38 GAVDLL
-44 IDDGTTPRT
+44 IDDGTTPPAV
-53 IEARSCLQIRVALY
+53 EARACLQVRVVLR
-67 TLPGEALPQPVLVF
+67 TLPGEVLPQPVVMF
-81 RDSAQRL
+81 HDGAQRL

-94 APQHDGNGQSLR
+94 APQGDGNGQSLR

-111 TLVETGAR
+111 TVVETAAR
-119 LVSQLSRDETC
+119 LVSQLSRDDTC
-130 FDHGP
+130 FDHWP

-141 VDQPLLGLDALE
+141 VEQPLLGLDALE

-161 NRPAVPWLLAAADVP
+161 NRPPVPWLLAAANVP
-176 VMHHI
+176 VMHSI
-181 EQRLLDDATQPALWV
+181 EQRMLDDATQPALWV
-196 DGQFIDYKSLRRLA
+196 DGQLIDYKSLRRLA
-210 LGLQQPML
+210 LRLQEPML
-218 EILQSA
+218 QRLS
-224 GPAGAGRAE
+224 GAA
-233 PVGAESIEPVGARL
+233 
-247 ARDEDT
+247 
-253 EVLNQTASSF
+253 
-263 IGGKPSSHRPS
+263 KRPL
-274 SHKVIG
+274 VIG

-322 QADLLLHDGNSGLD
+322 QADLLLHDGDS
-336 DLSLP
+336 DLGDLALP
-341 TLNVHQLPAPKPGIP
+341 TLNVQQLPAPTPGIP
-356 VSLIRRTVNIDEPA
+356 ASLIRRTVDSDAPA

-396 AWYGDYVGL
+396 AWYSDYVGL

-475 TPLGLAHLI
+475 APLGLAHLI

-496 RLAPQCRFHNIYGP
+496 QLAPQCRFHNIYGP

-543 DEQLQ
+543 DEQRQ

-563 GVGLGYLNDPALTA
+563 GVGLGYLNDPTLTA

-583 ALPTGQALRVY
+583 ALPTGQTLRVY

-643 VGVDEKRRILAFL
+643 VGVDERRRILAFL
-656 VHPEQAHPGAALQ
+656 VHPEHSGDALQ
-669 ALREHVQNS
+669 ALREHVQNT

-713 VHVDGQRRQPQNA
+713 VQVDGQRRQPQNA

-736 ELLELPVDDIATDES
+736 ELLELPVEDIATDES

-766 LSIRQVFG
+766 LSIRQTFG

-784 APTLITLA
+784 APTLMTLA
-792 KLLDDPEHSNASV
+792 KLLDDPDQNSASI

-875 SQALRDNH
+875 SQALQDNH

-913 IDRTFGALVH
+913 IDLNFGALVH

-931 LDYASLARDNVEPI
+931 LDYESLARDNVEPI

-1047 IQLGQVPD
+1047 IQLGQVPE

-1122 ARVDA
+1122 ARVDV

-1176 RRGADYLKAIDFI
+1176 RRGAEYLKAIDFI

>member
-1 MRRLD
+1 MRRLE
-6 IAVPGTSQ
+6 IAVSGVSQ
-14 AMTELARELEL
+14 AMAELARELEL
-25 HGHAVV
+25 HGHGVV
-31 RHSPAGH
+31 ELGSSTRHG
-38 DAVDLL
+38 AVDVL
-44 IDDGTTPRT
+44 IDDGTVPSTLQ
-53 IEARSCLQIRVALY
+53 ARSHLQVRVALQ
-67 TLPGEALPQPVLVF
+67 TVPGQALPQPVLVF
-81 RDSAQRL
+81 RDGAQRL
-88 LCQEVI
+88 LSRQVI
-94 APQHDGNGQSLR
+94 ASQSCGNGQSLR
-106 LRTLA
+106 LSTLA
-111 TLVETGAR
+111 AVVEGGAR
-119 LVSQLSRDETC
+119 LISQFSRDETC
-130 FDHGP
+130 FDHWP
-135 TVHADA
+135 TVQTDTTA
-141 VDQPLLGLDALE
+141 LSWLGLDALE
-153 PLAFEHGL
+153 PLAFEHRL
-161 NRPAVPWLLAAADVP
+161 NRPPVPWLLAAAEVP
-176 VMHHI
+176 VMHSI
-181 EQRLLDDATQPALWV
+181 EQRMLDDARQPALWV
-196 DGQFIDYKSLRRLA
+196 EGQLIDYKALRSLA
-210 LGLQQPML
+210 LRLQQAML
-218 EILQSA
+218 AQLQ
-224 GPAGAGRAE
+224 E
-233 PVGAESIEPVGARL
+233 
-247 ARDEDT
+247 
-253 EVLNQTASSF
+253 ASDH
-263 IGGKPSSHRPS
+263 PL
-274 SHKVIG
+274 VIG
-280 VCLPKSAHLYAA
+280 VCLPKSTPLYAA

-322 QADLLLHDGNSGLD
+322 KADLLLHDGNSDLD
-336 DLSLP
+336 DLALP
-341 TLNVHQLPAPKPGIP
+341 TLNVHRLPAPKPGIP
-356 VSLIRRTVNIDEPA
+356 VSLIRRVVDIDEPA

-396 AWYGDYVGL
+396 AWYGDYVEL

-427 PTFIHGALL
+427 PTFIQGALL

-445 DPQQLVAL
+445 DPRQLVELMGA
-453 IHQQHISH
+453 QQVTH

-475 TPLGLAHLI
+475 APLGLAHLI
-484 TGGDVCEPFVIE
+484 TGGDICEPFVIE
-496 RLAPQCRFHNIYGP
+496 QLAPQCRFHNIYGP

-548 PVPQGVPGELYIAGP
+548 PVPQGTPGELYIAGP

-577 TRYLDL
+577 NRYLNL
-583 ALPTGQALRVY
+583 TLPTGQTLRVY
-594 RTGDIGQWTDN
+594 RTGDIGQWTDS
-605 GIELCGRRDNQVKI
+605 GIELNGRRDNQVKI

-643 VGVDEKRRILAFL
+643 VGVDERRRILAFL
-656 VHPEQAHPGAALQ
+656 VHPREDRPGAAVL
-669 ALREHVQNS
+669 ALREHVQNT

-703 RRALLAMAVQ
+703 RRALLATAVQ
-713 VHVDGQRRQPQNA
+713 VQVGSQRRPPQNA

-751 FFNLGGHSILLSRLL
+751 FFNLGGHSILLSQLL
-766 LSIRQVFG
+766 LRIREAFG

-784 APTLITLA
+784 APTLMTLA
-792 KLLDDPEHSNASV
+792 KLLDDPGENSAST

-812 DAEAELNLDPLPIS
+812 DAEAELNLDPLPIN

-843 GVHIVEALLA
+843 GVHIVEALLD
-853 WGATEVACLVRASAE
+853 WGATEVACLVRASAGQ
-868 HSAAERF
+868 SAAERF
-875 SQALRDNH
+875 AQALRDNR

-888 LDRVSVYAADITQ
+888 LSRVSVYAADITQ

-931 LDYASLARDNVEPI
+931 LDYESLARDNVEPI

-966 SASSALDADGQVL
+966 SASSALDDDGQVL
-979 EQPAAETPPIYIKN
+979 EQPAAKTPPIYIKN

-1007 RARDRGVWVNL
+1007 RARERGVWVNL

-1088 HNPQPLS
+1088 HNPEPLS

-1108 EFSLVSVAEWQRQL
+1108 EFALVSVADWQRQL
-1122 ARVDA
+1122 GRVDA

-1165 ASYPEKSPALL
+1165 ARYPEKSPALL

>member
-6 IAVPGTSQ
+6 IALPGTSR

-44 IDDGTTPRT
+44 IDDGTTPRA
-53 IEARSCLQIRVALY
+53 IEARSCLQVRVALR
-67 TLPGEALPQPVLVF
+67 TLSDEALPQPVLVF

-94 APQHDGNGQSLR
+94 APQRDGNGQSLR

-111 TLVETGAR
+111 TVVETGAR

-130 FDHGP
+130 FDHWP
-135 TVHADA
+135 TVHADT
-141 VDQPLLGLDALE
+141 VDPPLLGLDALE

-176 VMHHI
+176 VMHSI

-210 LGLQQPML
+210 LGIQQAML
-218 EILQSA
+218 ASLR
-224 GPAGAGRAE
+224 PAT
-233 PVGAESIEPVGARL
+233 
-247 ARDEDT
+247 D
-253 EVLNQTASSF
+253 
-263 IGGKPSSHRPS
+263 RPL
-274 SHKVIG
+274 VIG
-280 VCLPKSAHLYAA
+280 VCLPKSVQLYAA

-310 PAQRRRFILENA
+310 PAQRRRFILDNA
-322 QADLLLHDGNSGLD
+322 KADLLLHDGDNDLD
-336 DLSLP
+336 D
-341 TLNVHQLPAPKPGIP
+341 VALPALDVQRLPALKPSIP
-356 VSLIRRTVNIDEPA
+356 ASLIRRVVNIDEPA

-436 VVPSEDQRR
+436 VVPCEDQRR

-453 IHQQHISH
+453 IHQQHVSH

-475 TPLGLAHLI
+475 APLGLTHLI

-496 RLAPQCRFHNIYGP
+496 QLAPQCQFHNIYGP

-522 GVGDNNRNLGVPIA
+522 GIGDNNRNLGVPIA

-577 TRYLDL
+577 TRYLNL
-583 ALPTGQALRVY
+583 TLPTGQALRVY

-736 ELLELPVDDIATDES
+736 ELLELPIEDIATDES

-784 APTLITLA
+784 APTLMTLA
-792 KLLDDPEHSNASV
+792 KLLDDPEHSSAST
-805 LSPQAFI
+805 LSPQASI
-812 DAEAELNLDPLPIS
+812 DAEAELHLDPLPIS

-913 IDRTFGALVH
+913 IDSTFGALVH

-955 SKKIF
+955 CKKIF

>member
-14 AMTELARELEL
+14 AMTELAHELEL

-44 IDDGTTPRT
+44 IDDGTTPQA
-53 IEARSCLQIRVALY
+53 IEARSRLQIRVALC
-67 TLPGEALPQPVLVF
+67 TLPAEALPQPVLVF
-81 RDSAQRL
+81 RDGGQRL

-94 APQHDGNGQSLR
+94 APQRDGNGQSLR

-130 FDHGP
+130 FDHWP
-135 TVHADA
+135 TVDADA

-176 VMHHI
+176 VMHSI

-218 EILQSA
+218 QRLS
-224 GPAGAGRAE
+224 GAA
-233 PVGAESIEPVGARL
+233 
-247 ARDEDT
+247 
-253 EVLNQTASSF
+253 
-263 IGGKPSSHRPS
+263 KRPL
-274 SHKVIG
+274 VIG

-322 QADLLLHDGNSGLD
+322 QADLLLHDGNSDLG
-336 DLSLP
+336 DLSVP

-356 VSLIRRTVNIDEPA
+356 ASLIRRTVNIDEPA

-475 TPLGLAHLI
+475 TPLGLTHLI

-496 RLAPQCRFHNIYGP
+496 QLAPQCQFHNIYGP
-510 TETTVLATTRQF
+510 TETTVLASTRQF

-548 PVPQGVPGELYIAGP
+548 PVPQGVAGELYIAGP

-577 TRYLDL
+577 TRYHDL
-583 ALPTGQALRVY
+583 TLPTGQALRVY

-766 LSIRQVFG
+766 LGIRQVFG

-784 APTLITLA
+784 APTLMTLA

-913 IDRTFGALVH
+913 IDSTFGALVH

-931 LDYASLARDNVEPI
+931 LDYGSLARDNVEPI

>member
-1 MRRLD
+1 MRRLE

-14 AMTELARELEL
+14 AMVELARELEL
-25 HGHAVV
+25 HGHGVV
-31 RHSPAGH
+31 NFQSPADH
-38 DAVDLL
+38 PAVDLL
-44 IDDGTTPRT
+44 IDDGTTPWAIDAHTR
-53 IEARSCLQIRVALY
+53 LQIRV
-67 TLPGEALPQPVLVF
+67 TLRPMPGEALPQPVLF
-81 RDSAQRL
+81 FHDGPQRL
-88 LCQEVI
+88 LAREVI
-94 APQHDGNGQSLR
+94 PQQSCGNGQSLR

-111 TLVETGAR
+111 AVVEIGAR
-119 LVSQLSRDETC
+119 LVSELSRDEHC
-130 FDHGP
+130 FENWP
-135 TVHADA
+135 SPPANLIE
-141 VDQPLLGLDALE
+141 QPLLGLDVLE
-153 PLAFEHGL
+153 PLAFAHRF
-161 NRPAVPWLLAAADVP
+161 NRPPVPWLLAAAEVP
-176 VMHHI
+176 VMHRI
-181 EQRLLDDATQPALWV
+181 EQRMLDDAAQPALWV
-196 DGQFIDYKSLRRLA
+196 DGQLTDYKALRNLTLR
-210 LGLQQPML
+210 LQQAML
-218 EILQSA
+218 EKLQDAS
-224 GPAGAGRAE
+224 GR
-233 PVGAESIEPVGARL
+233 P
-247 ARDEDT
+247 T
-253 EVLNQTASSF
+253 
-263 IGGKPSSHRPS
+263 
-274 SHKVIG
+274 VIG
-280 VCLPKSAHLYAA
+280 VCLPKSAQLYAA

-322 QADLLLHDGNSGLD
+322 QADLLLHDGDSDLGDLLLPSLD
-336 DLSLP
+336 VHRLP
-341 TLNVHQLPAPKPGIP
+341 PSKPGIP
-356 VSLIRRTVNIDEPA
+356 VSLIRRVLDIDEPA

-417 NFDASLLDIL
+417 NFDASLLDVL

-453 IHQQHISH
+453 IREQKVTH

-496 RLAPQCRFHNIYGP
+496 QLAPQCRFHNIYGP
-510 TETTVLATTRQF
+510 TETTVLATTRLF
-522 GVGDNNRNLGVPIA
+522 GVGDSNRNLGVPIT
-536 NGRVLIL
+536 NGQVLIL
-543 DEQLQ
+543 DEQQQ
-548 PVPQGVPGELYIAGP
+548 PVPQGAPGELYIAGP

-577 TRYLDL
+577 SRYLNL
-583 ALPTGQALRVY
+583 TLPTGQTLRVY
-594 RTGDIGQWTDN
+594 RTGDIGQWTDS
-605 GIELCGRRDNQVKI
+605 GIELSGRRDNQVKI

-630 HCLRDSQLFRQVA
+630 HCLRESQLFRQVA
-643 VGVDEKRRILAFL
+643 VGVDERRRILAFL
-656 VHPEQAHPGAALQ
+656 VHPEQDLPGAALR
-669 ALREHVQNS
+669 ALREHVQNT
-678 LPSYMHPAAYVE
+678 LPSYMHPVAYVE
-690 LPSLPYT
+690 LPALPYT

-703 RRALLAMAVQ
+703 RRALLATAVQ
-713 VHVDGQRRQPQNA
+713 VHIGSQRRQPQNA

-736 ELLELPVDDIATDES
+736 ELLELPVEDIATDES

-766 LSIRQVFG
+766 LSIRQTFG

-792 KLLDDPEHSNASV
+792 KLLGDPEQDSAST

-812 DAEAELNLDPLPIS
+812 DAEAELNLEPLPTS

-853 WGATEVACLVRASAE
+853 WGATEVACLVRASAGQ
-868 HSAAERF
+868 SAAERF
-875 SQALRDNH
+875 SQALQDNH

-901 PQLGLPDDVYAR
+901 PQLGLPDEVYAR
-913 IDRTFGALVH
+913 IDSTFGALVH

-931 LDYASLARDNVEPI
+931 LDYESLARDNVEPI

-966 SASSALDADGQVL
+966 SASSAMDAAGQVL
-979 EQPAAETPPIYIKN
+979 EQPAAPTPPIYIKN

-1047 IQLGQVPD
+1047 IQLGQVPE

-1108 EFSLVSVAEWQRQL
+1108 EFSLVSIAEWQRQL

>member
-1 MRRLD
+1 MRRLE

-14 AMTELARELEL
+14 AMAELAQELEL
-25 HGHAVV
+25 HGHGVV
-31 RHSPAGH
+31 VHESLASH
-38 DAVDLL
+38 DAVDVL
-44 IDDGTTPRT
+44 IDDGTVPSG
-53 IEARSCLQIRVALY
+53 IQARLCLQVRVALRAM
-67 TLPGEALPQPVLVF
+67 PGQALPRPVLVF
-81 RDSAQRL
+81 HDGAQRL
-88 LCQEVI
+88 LSRQMITE
-94 APQHDGNGQSLR
+94 HSDGNGQSLR

-111 TLVETGAR
+111 AVVEDGAR
-119 LVSQLSRDETC
+119 LVSQFSRDETC
-130 FDHGP
+130 FDHWP
-135 TVHADA
+135 TVQADVA
-141 VDQPLLGLDALE
+141 EQPLQALDALE
-153 PLAFEHGL
+153 PLAFEHRF
-161 NRPAVPWLLAAADVP
+161 NRPPVPWLLAAAEVP
-176 VMHHI
+176 VMHSI
-181 EQRLLDDATQPALWV
+181 EQRMLNDATQPALWV
-196 DGQFIDYKSLRRLA
+196 DGQLTDYKSLRGLA
-210 LGLQQPML
+210 LRLQHAML
-218 EILQSA
+218 EKLRQ
-224 GPAGAGRAE
+224 
-233 PVGAESIEPVGARL
+233 
-247 ARDEDT
+247 
-253 EVLNQTASSF
+253 ASDQ
-263 IGGKPSSHRPS
+263 PL
-274 SHKVIG
+274 VIG
-280 VCLPKSAHLYAA
+280 VCLPKSSSLYAA

-322 QADLLLHDGNSGLD
+322 RADLLLHDGDSDLD
-336 DLSLP
+336 DLMLP
-341 TLNVHQLPAPKPGIP
+341 TLNVHRLPASKPGIP
-356 VSLIRRTVNIDEPA
+356 TSLIRRVMGIDDPA

-427 PTFIHGALL
+427 PTFIQGALL

-445 DPQQLVAL
+445 DPQQLVELMGA
-453 IHQQHISH
+453 QRVTH

-475 TPLGLAHLI
+475 APLGLAHLI
-484 TGGDVCEPFVIE
+484 TGGDVCEPFVIDQ
-496 RLAPQCRFHNIYGP
+496 LAPQCRFHNIYGP

-548 PVPQGVPGELYIAGP
+548 PVPQDTPGELYIAGP
-563 GVGLGYLNDPALTA
+563 GVGLGYLNDPTLTA
-577 TRYLDL
+577 TRYLNL
-583 ALPTGQALRVY
+583 TLPAGQTLRVY
-594 RTGDIGQWTDN
+594 RTGDIGQWTDS
-605 GIELCGRRDNQVKI
+605 GIELSGRRDNQVKI
-619 RGFRVEPEEIE
+619 RGFRVEPEEVE

-643 VGVDEKRRILAFL
+643 VGVDERRRILAFL
-656 VHPEQAHPGAALQ
+656 VHPREDRPGAALQ
-669 ALREHVQNS
+669 ALREHVQNT

-703 RRALLAMAVQ
+703 RRALLATAVQ
-713 VHVDGQRRQPQNA
+713 IHVGSQRRQPQNA

-751 FFNLGGHSILLSRLL
+751 FFNLGGHSILLSQLL
-766 LSIRQVFG
+766 LSIRQTFG

-784 APTLITLA
+784 APTLMTLA
-792 KLLDDPEHSNASV
+792 QLLDDSGQGSAST

-853 WGATEVACLVRASAE
+853 WGATEVACLVRASAGQ
-868 HSAAERF
+868 SAAERF
-875 SQALRDNH
+875 SQALRDNR
-883 LTHLD
+883 LSHLD
-888 LDRVSVYAADITQ
+888 LSRVSVYAADITQ
-901 PQLGLPDDVYAR
+901 PQLGLPDDVYVR

-931 LDYASLARDNVEPI
+931 LDYASLAPDNVEPI

-979 EQPAAETPPIYIKN
+979 EQPAAKTPPIYIKN

-1007 RARDRGVWVNL
+1007 RARERGVLVNL

-1088 HNPQPLS
+1088 HNPEPLS
-1095 WDAYVASFRDSGR
+1095 WDAYVASFRNSGR
-1108 EFSLVSVAEWQRQL
+1108 EFSLVSVADWQQQL
-1122 ARVDA
+1122 GRVDA

-1165 ASYPEKSPALL
+1165 ACYPEKSPALL

>member
-1 MRRLD
+1 MRRLE
-6 IAVPGTSQ
+6 IAVSGTSQ
-14 AMTELARELEL
+14 AMTDLAQELEL
-25 HGHAVV
+25 HGHGVV
-31 RHSPAGH
+31 HLESANH
-38 DAVDLL
+38 HTAVDLL
-44 IDDGTTPRT
+44 IDDGTLPCTLD
-53 IEARSCLQIRVALY
+53 ARSNLQVRVALQAF
-67 TLPGEALPQPVLVF
+67 PGQALPQPVVVF
-81 RDSAQRL
+81 RDSAHRPL
-88 LCQEVI
+88 SQEVI
-94 APQHDGNGQSLR
+94 APQGCGNGQSLR
-106 LRTLA
+106 LRALA
-111 TLVETGAR
+111 GVVEHGAR
-119 LVSQLSRDETC
+119 LVSQLSRDEAC
-130 FDHGP
+130 FDHWP
-135 TVHADA
+135 TVQTDA
-141 VDQPLLGLDALE
+141 CDESLQGLDVLE
-153 PLAFEHGL
+153 PLAFEHHL
-161 NRPAVPWLLAAADVP
+161 NRPAVPWLLAAAEVP
-176 VMHHI
+176 VMHDI
-181 EQRLLDDATQPALWV
+181 EQRMLNDGTQAALWV
-196 DGQFIDYKSLRRLA
+196 DGQLVDYKSLRSLA
-210 LGLQQPML
+210 LRLQEPML
-218 EILQSA
+218 KQL
-224 GPAGAGRAE
+224 AGA
-233 PVGAESIEPVGARL
+233 
-247 ARDEDT
+247 
-253 EVLNQTASSF
+253 
-263 IGGKPSSHRPS
+263 KPG
-274 SHKVIG
+274 VIG
-280 VCLPKSAHLYAA
+280 VCLPKSAQLYAA

-322 QADLLLHDGNSGLD
+322 NADLLLHDGDSDLGE
-336 DLSLP
+336 LSLP
-341 TLNVHQLPAPKPGIP
+341 TLDVRKLPSPKPGIP
-356 VSLIRRTVNIDEPA
+356 ASLIRRVVDSDEPA

-396 AWYGDYVGL
+396 AWYSDYVRL

-427 PTFIHGALL
+427 PTFIQGATL

-453 IHQQHISH
+453 IQQQRVTH

-475 TPLGLAHLI
+475 APLGLEHLI

-496 RLAPQCRFHNIYGP
+496 QLAPQCSFHNIYGP
-510 TETTVLATTRQF
+510 TETTVLVTTRQF

-548 PVPQGVPGELYIAGP
+548 PVPQGTPGELYIAGP
-563 GVGLGYLNDPALTA
+563 GVGLGYLNDPTLTA
-577 TRYLDL
+577 SRYLNL
-583 ALPTGQALRVY
+583 TLPDGPTLRVY
-594 RTGDIGQWTDN
+594 RTGDIAQWTDH

-643 VGVDEKRRILAFL
+643 VGVDDRRRILAFL
-656 VHPEQAHPGAALQ
+656 VHPREERAGAALQ
-669 ALREHVQNS
+669 ALREHVQNA
-678 LPSYMHPAAYVE
+678 LPSYMHPAAYVQ

-703 RRALLAMAVQ
+703 RRALLATAVQ
-713 VHVDGQRRQPQNA
+713 VQVGSHRRQPQNV
-726 LETQLQQLWA
+726 LETQLRQLWA

-751 FFNLGGHSILLSRLL
+751 FFNLGGHSILLSQLL
-766 LSIRQVFG
+766 LGVREAFG

-792 KLLDDPEHSNASV
+792 KLLDDPAQNSTST
-805 LSPQAFI
+805 LSPQALI
-812 DAEAELNLDPLPIS
+812 DAQAELNLDPLPVS
-826 QCGDVHKVVVT
+826 RCGDVHKVVVT

-853 WGATEVACLVRASAE
+853 WGATEVACLVRESGGQ
-868 HSAAERF
+868 SAAERF
-875 SQALRDNH
+875 AQALRDNR
-883 LTHLD
+883 LNHLD
-888 LDRVSVYAADITQ
+888 LSRVSVYAADITQ

-931 LDYASLARDNVEPI
+931 LDYESLARDNVEPI

-1088 HNPQPLS
+1088 HNPEPLS

-1108 EFSLVSVAEWQRQL
+1108 EFSLVSVADWQRQL
-1122 ARVDA
+1122 GRVDA

-1150 LISHDNARAGVRQMG
+1150 LINHANARAGVRQMG
-1165 ASYPEKSPALL
+1165 ARYPEKSPALL

>member
-6 IAVPGTSQ
+6 IAVPGISQ
-14 AMTELARELEL
+14 AMAELARELEL

-44 IDDGTTPRT
+44 IDDGTTPQA
-53 IEARSCLQIRVALY
+53 IEARSCLQIRVALC
-67 TLPGEALPQPVLVF
+67 TLPGETLPQPVLVF
-81 RDSAQRL
+81 RDGAQRL

-94 APQHDGNGQSLR
+94 APQRDGNGQSLR

-130 FDHGP
+130 FDHWP

-141 VDQPLLGLDALE
+141 VDPPLLGLDALE

-176 VMHHI
+176 VMHSI

-196 DGQFIDYKSLRRLA
+196 DEQFIDYKSLRRLA

-218 EILQSA
+218 ETLQSA
-224 GPAGAGRAE
+224 GPVRAGRAE
-233 PVGAESIEPVGARL
+233 PVGAESTEPVGARL

-253 EVLNQTASSF
+253 EVLNQTASAF
-263 IGGKPSSHRPS
+263 IGGKPS

-322 QADLLLHDGNSGLD
+322 RADLLLHDGNSDLG

-405 QRDSRALQFSTI
+405 RRDSRALQFSTI

-453 IHQQHISH
+453 IHQQHVSH

-475 TPLGLAHLI
+475 APLGLTHLI

-496 RLAPQCRFHNIYGP
+496 QLAPQCRFHNIYGP

-656 VHPEQAHPGAALQ
+656 VHPEQTPPGAALQ

-784 APTLITLA
+784 APTLMTLA
-792 KLLDDPEHSNASV
+792 KLLDDPEHSSV
-805 LSPQAFI
+805 STLSPQAFI

-913 IDRTFGALVH
+913 IDSTFGALVH

-931 LDYASLARDNVEPI
+931 LDYGSLARDNVEPI

>member
-14 AMTELARELEL
+14 AMTELVRELEQ

-31 RHSPAGH
+31 DLQSP
-38 DAVDLL
+38 VDLL
-44 IDDGTTPRT
+44 IDDGTTPRA
-53 IEARSCLQIRVALY
+53 IEARSCLQIRVALR
-67 TLPGEALPQPVLVF
+67 TLPGDALPQPVLLF
-81 RDSAQRL
+81 RDGAQRL

-94 APQHDGNGQSLR
+94 APQRDGNGQALR

-130 FDHGP
+130 FDHWP

-141 VDQPLLGLDALE
+141 VDHPQLGLDALE

-161 NRPAVPWLLAAADVP
+161 NRPPVPWLLAAADVP
-176 VMHHI
+176 VMHSI

-196 DGQFIDYKSLRRLA
+196 DGQSIDYKSLRRLA
-210 LGLQQPML
+210 LRLQQPML
-218 EILQSA
+218 EILH
-224 GPAGAGRAE
+224 RAAHGKGTIGE
-233 PVGAESIEPVGARL
+233 PVEARL

-253 EVLNQTASSF
+253 DALKQTASSF
-263 IGGKPSSHRPS
+263 IGGKPS

-280 VCLPKSAHLYAA
+280 VCLPKSANLYAA
-292 ILAVLGCGAV
+292 ILAILGCGAV

-322 QADLLLHDGNSGLD
+322 QADLLLHDGDSDLG

-341 TLNVHQLPAPKPGIP
+341 TLNVHQLPASTPGIP
-356 VSLIRRTVNIDEPA
+356 ASLIRRTVDGDEPA

-453 IHQQHISH
+453 IQQQRVSH

-475 TPLGLAHLI
+475 APLGLAHLI

-496 RLAPQCRFHNIYGP
+496 QLAPQCRFHNIYGP

-522 GVGDNNRNLGVPIA
+522 GVGDSNRNLGVPIA

-548 PVPQGVPGELYIAGP
+548 PVPQGTPGELYIAGP
-563 GVGLGYLNDPALTA
+563 GVGLGYLNDPTLTA
-577 TRYLDL
+577 ARYLEL
-583 ALPTGQALRVY
+583 TLPTGQALRVY

-605 GIELCGRRDNQVKI
+605 GIELSGRRDNQVKI

-630 HCLRDSQLFRQVA
+630 HCLRESQLFRQVA
-643 VGVDEKRRILAFL
+643 VGVDERRRILAFL
-656 VHPEQAHPGAALQ
+656 VHPEQTRPGAALQ

-678 LPSYMHPAAYVE
+678 LPSYMHPTAYVE

-766 LSIRQVFG
+766 LSIRQAFG

-784 APTLITLA
+784 APTLMTLA
-792 KLLDDPEHSNASV
+792 KLLDDPEQGSASV

-931 LDYASLARDNVEPI
+931 LDYESLARDNVEPI

-955 SKKIF
+955 RKKIF

-1079 QPTQAVFNL
+1079 QPSQAVFNL

-1095 WDAYVASFRDSGR
+1095 WDAYVASFRDGGR

>member
-14 AMTELARELEL
+14 AMTELVRELEL
-25 HGHAVV
+25 HGHGVV
-31 RHSPAGH
+31 RQSPAGH
-38 DAVDLL
+38 DAIDLL
-44 IDDGTTPRT
+44 IDDGTTPRA
-53 IEARSCLQIRVALY
+53 IEARSCLQIRVALR

-81 RDSAQRL
+81 RDGTQRL
-88 LCQEVI
+88 LGQDVI
-94 APQHDGNGQSLR
+94 APQRDGNGQSLR

-130 FDHGP
+130 FDHWP

-141 VDQPLLGLDALE
+141 VEQPLLGLDALE

-161 NRPAVPWLLAAADVP
+161 NRPPVPWLLAAAEVP
-176 VMHHI
+176 VMHSI

-196 DGQFIDYKSLRRLA
+196 DEQLIDYKSLRRLA
-210 LGLQQPML
+210 LRLQQPML
-218 EILQSA
+218 AMLH
-224 GPAGAGRAE
+224 RAE
-233 PVGAESIEPVGARL
+233 HEKGAVGESVGARL

-253 EVLNQTASSF
+253 DALNQTASSF

-322 QADLLLHDGNSGLD
+322 QADLLLHDGDSDLG

-356 VSLIRRTVNIDEPA
+356 ASLIRRTVDSDEPA

-405 QRDSRALQFSTI
+405 RRDSRALQFSTI

-453 IHQQHISH
+453 IHQQRVSH
-461 AFLPPALLSVMPLD
+461 AFLPPALLSVMPLEA
-475 TPLGLAHLI
+475 PLGLAHLI

-496 RLAPQCRFHNIYGP
+496 QLAPQCRFHNIYGP

-563 GVGLGYLNDPALTA
+563 GVGLGYLNDPTLTA

-583 ALPTGQALRVY
+583 MLPTGQALRVY
-594 RTGDIGQWTDN
+594 RTGDIGQWTDD

-643 VGVDEKRRILAFL
+643 VGVDERRRILAFL
-656 VHPEQAHPGAALQ
+656 VHPEQARPGAALQ
-669 ALREHVQNS
+669 ALREHVQNR

-713 VHVDGQRRQPQNA
+713 VHIDGQRRQPQNV

-736 ELLELPVDDIATDES
+736 ELLELPADDIATDES

-766 LSIRQVFG
+766 LSIRQTFG

-784 APTLITLA
+784 APTLMTLA
-792 KLLDDPEHSNASV
+792 KLLDDPEHGGAST

-875 SQALRDNH
+875 SQSLRDNH

-931 LDYASLARDNVEPI
+931 LDYGSLARDNVEPI

>member
-44 IDDGTTPRT
+44 IDDGTTPRA
-53 IEARSCLQIRVALY
+53 IEARSCLQIRVALC
-67 TLPGEALPQPVLVF
+67 TLPGETLPQPVLVF
-81 RDSAQRL
+81 RYGAQRL

-94 APQHDGNGQSLR
+94 APQRDGNGQSLR

-111 TLVETGAR
+111 TLVDTGAR

-130 FDHGP
+130 FDHWP

-141 VDQPLLGLDALE
+141 IDPPLLGLDALE

-161 NRPAVPWLLAAADVP
+161 NRPTVPWLLAAADVP
-176 VMHHI
+176 VMHSI

-196 DGQFIDYKSLRRLA
+196 DGHLTDYKTLRSLALRMQQAMLASLR
-210 LGLQQPML
+210 
-218 EILQSA
+218 
-224 GPAGAGRAE
+224 PAT
-233 PVGAESIEPVGARL
+233 
-247 ARDEDT
+247 D
-253 EVLNQTASSF
+253 
-263 IGGKPSSHRPS
+263 RPL
-274 SHKVIG
+274 VIG
-280 VCLPKSAHLYAA
+280 VCLPKSMQLYAA

-310 PAQRRRFILENA
+310 PAQRRRFILDNA
-322 QADLLLHDGNSGLD
+322 KADLLLHDGDNDLD
-336 DLSLP
+336 D
-341 TLNVHQLPAPKPGIP
+341 VALPALDVQRLPVLKSSIP
-356 VSLIRRTVNIDEPA
+356 ASLIRRTVNIDEPA

-436 VVPSEDQRR
+436 VVPNEDQRR

-453 IHQQHISH
+453 IRQQHVSH

-656 VHPEQAHPGAALQ
+656 VHPEQTPPGAALQ

-784 APTLITLA
+784 APTLMTLA

-805 LSPQAFI
+805 LNPQAFI

-931 LDYASLARDNVEPI
+931 LDYGSLARDNVEPI

>member
-6 IAVPGTSQ
+6 IAVPGISQ
-14 AMTELARELEL
+14 AMAELARELEL

-44 IDDGTTPRT
+44 IDDGTTPQA
-53 IEARSCLQIRVALY
+53 IEARSCLQIRVALC
-67 TLPGEALPQPVLVF
+67 TLPGETLPQPVLVF
-81 RDSAQRL
+81 RDGAQRL

-94 APQHDGNGQSLR
+94 APQRDGNGQSLR

-130 FDHGP
+130 FDHWP

-141 VDQPLLGLDALE
+141 VDPPLLGLDALE

-176 VMHHI
+176 VMHSI

-196 DGQFIDYKSLRRLA
+196 DEQFIDYKSLRRLA

-218 EILQSA
+218 ETLQSA
-224 GPAGAGRAE
+224 GPIGAGRTE
-233 PVGAESIEPVGARL
+233 PVGAESTESVGARL

-253 EVLNQTASSF
+253 EVLNQTASAF
-263 IGGKPSSHRPS
+263 IGGKPS

-322 QADLLLHDGNSGLD
+322 RADLLLHDGNSDLG

-405 QRDSRALQFSTI
+405 WRDSRALQFSTI

-453 IHQQHISH
+453 IHQQHVSH

-475 TPLGLAHLI
+475 APLGLTHLI

-496 RLAPQCRFHNIYGP
+496 QLAPQCRFHNIYGP

-643 VGVDEKRRILAFL
+643 VGVDERRRILAFL
-656 VHPEQAHPGAALQ
+656 VHPREDRPGAALQ
-669 ALREHVQNS
+669 ALREHVQNT

-703 RRALLAMAVQ
+703 RRALLATAVQ
-713 VHVDGQRRQPQNA
+713 IHVGSQRRQPQNA

-751 FFNLGGHSILLSRLL
+751 FFNLGGHSILLSQLL
-766 LSIRQVFG
+766 LSIRQTFG

-784 APTLITLA
+784 APTLMTLA
-792 KLLDDPEHSNASV
+792 QLLDDSGQGSATP

-868 HSAAERF
+868 QSAAERF
-875 SQALRDNH
+875 SQALRDNR
-883 LTHLD
+883 LSHLD
-888 LDRVSVYAADITQ
+888 LSRVSVYAADITQ

-931 LDYASLARDNVEPI
+931 LDYASLAPDNVEPI

-960 NFVSTL
+960 NFISTL

-979 EQPAAETPPIYIKN
+979 EQPAAKTPPIYIKN

-1007 RARDRGVWVNL
+1007 RARERGVLVNL

-1088 HNPQPLS
+1088 HNPEPLS

-1108 EFSLVSVAEWQRQL
+1108 EFSLVSVVDWQRQL
-1122 ARVDA
+1122 GRVDA

-1165 ASYPEKSPALL
+1165 ACYPEKSPALL

>member
-1 MRRLD
+1 MRRLE

-14 AMTELARELEL
+14 AMAELARELEL
-25 HGHAVV
+25 HGHVV
-31 RHSPAGH
+31 VGLQSPINP
-38 DAVDLL
+38 AVDLV
-44 IDDGTTPRT
+44 IDDGTVACA
-53 IEARSCLQIRVALY
+53 IEARSRLEIRVALRSV
-67 TLPGEALPQPVLVF
+67 PGERLPQPIVILRNAAQHLLV
-81 RDSAQRL
+81 
-88 LCQEVI
+88 QELI
-94 APQHDGNGQSLR
+94 ATQNDGNGQSLR
-106 LRTLA
+106 LRVVA
-111 TLVETGAR
+111 TVVESGAR
-119 LVSQLSRDETC
+119 LVSQLSRDDSC
-130 FDHGP
+130 FDQAP
-135 TVHADA
+135 VMQAEP
-141 VDQPLLGLDALE
+141 VDTPLLALDALE
-153 PLAFEHGL
+153 PLAFEHRL
-161 NRPAVPWLLAAADVP
+161 NRPAVPWLLAAAQVP
-176 VMHHI
+176 VMHSI
-181 EQRLLDDATQPALWV
+181 EQRMLDDAKRPALWV
-196 DGQFIDYKSLRRLA
+196 DGQLIDYRSLRSLA
-210 LGLQQPML
+210 LRVQQAALGQL
-218 EILQSA
+218 E
-224 GPAGAGRAE
+224 R
-233 PVGAESIEPVGARL
+233 VGSVEATPVGARL
-247 ARDEDT
+247 ARDADT
-253 EVLNQTASSF
+253 ALPNQTESSF
-263 IGGKPSSHRPS
+263 IAGEPGSHRPS
-274 SHKVIG
+274 SRPVIA
-280 VCLPKSAHLYAA
+280 VCLPKSAPLYAA

-322 QADLLLHDGNSGLD
+322 KASLLVHDGTSDLG

-341 TLNVHQLPAPKPGIP
+341 TLDVRRLPATTPDIP
-356 VSLIRRTVNIDEPA
+356 ASLIRRTVEIDEPA

-436 VVPSEDQRR
+436 VAPDEDQRR

-453 IHQQHISH
+453 IHQQQITH
-461 AFLPPALLSVMPLD
+461 AFLPPALLSVMPLEK
-475 TPLGLAHLI
+475 PLGLTHLI

-496 RLAPQCRFHNIYGP
+496 WLAPQCQFHNIYGP

-536 NGRVLIL
+536 NCRVLIL

-548 PVPQGVPGELYIAGP
+548 PVPQGIPGELYIAGP
-563 GVGLGYLNDPALTA
+563 GVGLGYLNDPLLSAR
-577 TRYLDL
+577 RYLDL
-583 ALPTGQALRVY
+583 TLPDGQALRVY

-605 GIELCGRRDNQVKI
+605 GIELSGRRDNQVKI

-630 HCLRDSQLFRQVA
+630 HCLRESQLFRQVA
-643 VGVDEKRRILAFL
+643 VGVDERRRILAFL
-656 VHPEQAHPGAALQ
+656 VHPQQQAALQ
-669 ALREHVQNS
+669 ALREHVQKT

-703 RRALLAMAVQ
+703 RRALLETAVQ
-713 VHVDGQRRQPQNA
+713 MHSASQRRQPQTP
-726 LETQLQQLWA
+726 LETQLQTLWA
-736 ELLELPVDDIATDES
+736 ELLELPPEDIATDES
-751 FFNLGGHSILLSRLL
+751 FFNLGGHSILLSQLL
-766 LSIRQVFG
+766 LSLRQSFG

-784 APTLITLA
+784 APTLLTLA
-792 KLLDDPEHSNASV
+792 KLLDGPEQDNAPV

-812 DAEAELNLDPLPIS
+812 DAQAPLNIEPLPIS

-853 WGATEVACLVRASAE
+853 WGATEVACLVRASGGQ
-868 HSAAERF
+868 SAAERF
-875 SQALRDNH
+875 SQALQDNR

-888 LDRVSVYAADITQ
+888 LNRVSVYAADITQ
-901 PQLGLPDDVYAR
+901 PQLGLPDEIYAR
-913 IDRTFGALVH
+913 IDSTFGALVH

-931 LDYASLARDNVEPI
+931 LDYESLARDNVEPI

-955 SKKIF
+955 TKKIF

-979 EQPAAETPPIYIKN
+979 EQPAAPTPPIYIKN

-1007 RARDRGVWVNL
+1007 RARERGVWVNL

-1088 HNPQPLS
+1088 HNPEPLS
-1095 WDAYVASFRDSGR
+1095 WDAYVASFRESGR
-1108 EFSLVSVAEWQRQL
+1108 EFSLVSVADWQRQL
-1122 ARVDA
+1122 GRVDA

-1150 LISHDNARAGVRQMG
+1150 LIRHDNARTGVRQMG
-1165 ASYPEKSPALL
+1165 ARYPEKSPALL

>member
-1 MRRLD
+1 MRRLE

-14 AMTELARELEL
+14 AMAELARELEQ
-25 HGHAVV
+25 HGHVV
-31 RHSPAGH
+31 VDLQSTTT
-38 DAVDLL
+38 VDLL
-44 IDDGTTPRT
+44 IDDGTVWPALK
-53 IEARSCLQIRVALY
+53 ARSRLEIRVAMRNV
-67 TLPGEALPQPVLVF
+67 PGEFLPQPMVF
-81 RDSAQRL
+81 FHTAARRL
-88 LCQEVI
+88 LAQELI
-94 APQHDGNGQSLR
+94 ATQSDGNGQSLR
-106 LRTLA
+106 LRALA
-111 TLVETGAR
+111 AVVEGGAR
-119 LVSQLSRDETC
+119 LVSQLSRDDSC
-130 FDHGP
+130 FDQGP
-135 TVHADA
+135 AMQA
-141 VDQPLLGLDALE
+141 EPVDTPLLALDALE
-153 PLAFEHGL
+153 PLAFEHRL
-161 NRPAVPWLLAAADVP
+161 NRPTVPWLLAAAEVP
-176 VMHHI
+176 VLHSI
-181 EQRLLDDATQPALWV
+181 EQRMLDDAKRPALWV
-196 DGQFIDYKSLRRLA
+196 DGQLIDYKALRSLA
-210 LGLQQPML
+210 LRVQQAML
-218 EILQSA
+218 ERLEHADSEQA
-224 GPAGAGRAE
+224 R
-233 PVGAESIEPVGARL
+233 PVGARL
-247 ARDEDT
+247 ARDIDT
-253 EVLNQTASSF
+253 AVPNQTESSF
-263 IGGKPSSHRPS
+263 IAGKSGSHRPCTDKPSSQ
-274 SHKVIG
+274 KVIAL
-280 VCLPKSAHLYAA
+280 CLPKSAHLYAA

-322 QADLLLHDGNSGLD
+322 KASLLLHDGSSDLG

-341 TLNVHQLPAPKPGIP
+341 TLDVRRLPATTPGIP
-356 VSLIRRTVNIDEPA
+356 ASLIRRTVDIDEPA
-370 VAIYTSGTTGQPKG
+370 VAIYTSGTTGHPKG

-436 VVPSEDQRR
+436 VAPDEDQRR

-453 IHQQHISH
+453 IHQQRITH
-461 AFLPPALLSVMPLD
+461 AFLPPALLSVMPLES
-475 TPLGLAHLI
+475 PLGLTHLI

-536 NGRVLIL
+536 NCRMLIL

-548 PVPQGVPGELYIAGP
+548 PVPQDTPGELYIAGP
-563 GVGLGYLNDPALTA
+563 GVGLGYLNDPLLSAS
-577 TRYLDL
+577 RYLDL
-583 ALPTGQALRVY
+583 TLPGGQALRVY

-605 GIELCGRRDNQVKI
+605 GIELSGRRDNQVKI

-630 HCLRDSQLFRQVA
+630 HCLRERQLFRQVA
-643 VGVDEKRRILAFL
+643 VGVDERRRILAFL
-656 VHPEQAHPGAALQ
+656 VHPQQKAALQ
-669 ALREHVQNS
+669 ALREHVQNT

-690 LPSLPYT
+690 LPNLPYT

-703 RRALLAMAVQ
+703 RRALLATAVQ
-713 VHVDGQRRQPQNA
+713 VHSASQRRQPQTP
-726 LETQLQQLWA
+726 LETQLQAIWA
-736 ELLELPVDDIATDES
+736 ELLELPPEDIATDES
-751 FFNLGGHSILLSRLL
+751 FFNLGGHSILLSQLL
-766 LSIRQVFG
+766 LSLRQTFG

-784 APTLITLA
+784 APTLLTLA
-792 KLLDDPEHSNASV
+792 KLLDGPEHDNASV

-812 DAEAELNLDPLPIS
+812 DAEAPLNIEPLPIS

-843 GVHIVEALLA
+843 GVHIVEALLD
-853 WGATEVACLVRASAE
+853 WGATEVACLVRASGGQ
-868 HSAAERF
+868 SAAERF
-875 SQALRDNH
+875 SQALQDNR

-888 LDRVSVYAADITQ
+888 LSRVSVYAADITQ
-901 PQLGLPDDVYAR
+901 PQLGLPDEVYTR
-913 IDRTFGALVH
+913 IDSTFGALVH

-931 LDYASLARDNVEPI
+931 LDYPSLARDNVEPI

-955 SKKIF
+955 TKKIF

-966 SASSALDADGQVL
+966 SASSALGVDGQVL
-979 EQPAAETPPIYIKN
+979 ELPAAPTPPIYIKN

-1007 RARDRGVWVNL
+1007 RARDQGVWVNL

-1088 HNPQPLS
+1088 HNPEPLS

-1108 EFSLVSVAEWQRQL
+1108 EFSLVSVADWQRQL
-1122 ARVDA
+1122 DRVDP

-1150 LISHDNARAGVRQMG
+1150 LIRHDNARTGVRQMG
-1165 ASYPEKSPALL
+1165 ARYPEKSPALL